1 MRRPEPGTGPAP
13 GARPDDPAEFAL
25 VVRVPAPDVV
35 LVAVIGELD
44 GATAPAARR
53 CVQEQV
59 GARPGHVIVDLS
71 RTTFFSACGV
81 ELLVTTQRLADRA
94 GVGLHLV
101 SAVDHRPVHR
111 VLTLTGVVDSFRVHG
126 TVPGVLASLS

>member
-1 MRRPEPGTGPAP
+1 MALTAPHHGPGE
-13 GARPDDPAEFAL
+13 PAEIAL
-25 VVRVPAPDVV
+25 VVDTPAPDVV

-44 GATAPAARR
+44 GATAPAVRR

-59 GARPGHVIVDLS
+59 GAGPEHVIVDLS

-81 ELLVTTQRLADRA
+81 ELLLTTRQLANDA

-101 SAVDHRPVHR
+101 GVVGHRPVHR
-111 VLTLTGVVDSFRVHG
+111 VLTLTGVIGCFRVHG